1 MVNIFEFFYR
11 QLLIDNV
18 IREELK
24 ELKFDIDLQEEIYK
38 EIQEEANLW

>member
-11 QLLIDNV
+11 KLLIDNV